1 MQWVVGKVIIFGG
14 IFIIFSAVRIC
25 CLSTQTPYLP
35 LRASTGDVPHSFG
48 GESEP
53 NSRLI
58 VRSQIFTH
66 STFRHREYYM
76 KSMLHI

>member
-1 MQWVVGKVIIFGG
+1 MGGGESNYFWWDFHSFFGRG
-14 IFIIFSAVRIC
+14 FFSVMTVNRDAHVRIC

-53 NSRLI
+53 NSPNI
-58 VRSQIFTH
+58 HPQYIQA
-66 STFRHREYYM
+66 
-76 KSMLHI
+76 